1 MIVKH
6 MYVSLFYKNV
16 NLKDSC
22 VVPLVCEPSS
32 TPNISHAF
40 AYLTHFEIF
49 QSAGLNFVFFLI
61 EFDYLNCTKGSAHW
75 FLCDLEH
82 IFLIHKTKM
91 IKYQYSSQMFNFLK
105 ETFDL

>member
-1 MIVKH
+1 
-6 MYVSLFYKNV
+6 MYVNLFYKNV

-49 QSAGLNFVFFLI
+49 QSAGLNFVFFNRIRLS
-61 EFDYLNCTKGSAHW
+61 ELH
-75 FLCDLEH
+75 
-82 IFLIHKTKM
+82 
-91 IKYQYSSQMFNFLK
+91 
-105 ETFDL
+105 